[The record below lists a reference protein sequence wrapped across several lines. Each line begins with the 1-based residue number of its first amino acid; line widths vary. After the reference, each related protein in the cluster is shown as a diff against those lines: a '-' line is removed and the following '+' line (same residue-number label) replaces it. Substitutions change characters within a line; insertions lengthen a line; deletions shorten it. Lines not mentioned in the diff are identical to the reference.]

1 MTFTKP
7 HPFAWLFI
15 IASTLLTTTLGIW
28 QVQRLAWK
36 NDLIAQVQRVQDAPA
51 LTALPTAENLMNE
64 RYRKITLTGDFLM
77 DFSVFRPMAME
88 GGKNGFQV
96 FSPLRIDGE
105 PRLVLVNRGF
115 INGRMETVKAVLEK
129 QQSKEVRIE
138 GVLRDPRV
146 RRYFMPENQYD
157 KRIWM
162 YEDLV
167 TLEKETGKPVLPLV
181 IEETTA
187 CKDCEMIRSDGR
199 VRLRNDHLGYAI
211 TWFSLTII
219 GLVMFAIYHRK
230 KTND

>member
-1 MTFTKP
+1 MIFTKP

-15 IASTLLTTTLGIW
+15 IASTVLTTTLGIW

-36 NDLIAQVQRVQDAPA
+36 NDLIAQVQSVQDKPA
-51 LTALPTAENLMNE
+51 LSGLPADETLMQE

-96 FSPLRIDGE
+96 FSPLKLEGE
-105 PRLVLVNRGF
+105 PRIVLVNRGF
-115 INGRMETVKAVLEK
+115 INGRMEVVRQVLEK
-129 QQSKEVRIE
+129 QKNSDVTIE
-138 GVLRDPRV
+138 GVLRDPRE

-162 YEDLV
+162 YEDLA
-167 TLEKETGKPVLPLV
+167 TLEKETAKPVLPLV

-219 GLVMFAIYHRK
+219 GLVMFAIYHRRK
-230 KTND
+230 PA